1 MSGKN
6 DKWSMFKNYMHNE
19 LGITKD
25 DIREWISD
33 AVKEEARLL
42 VEQTFEKF
50 DIDSRIEKAICDYD
64 GWSGP
69 QIKQEIAKAAA
80 AKIVEKYDIICRY
93 FK

>member
-33 AVKEEARLL
+33 AVKEEAILL

-50 DIDSRIEKAICDYD
+50 DIDSRIEKAICDYH

-80 AKIVEKYDIICRY
+80 AKIVEKYDIIL
-93 FK
+93 KNS